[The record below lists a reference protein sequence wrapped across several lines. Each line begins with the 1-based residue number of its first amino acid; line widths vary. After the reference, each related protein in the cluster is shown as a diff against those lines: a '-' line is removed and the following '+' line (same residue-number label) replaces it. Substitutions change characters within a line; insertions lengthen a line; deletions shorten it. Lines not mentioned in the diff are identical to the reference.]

1 VTLTFDDV
9 LSASTLGGKRG
20 KSEGKIRQV
29 ASVRTSFCLTLCCKT
44 INLKFFLGKPGGTE
58 GLNEKE
64 GSRQTVKCGILTN
77 PLGQI

>member
-9 LSASTLGGKRG
+9 LSASTLGWKAGEKRG
-20 KSEGKIRQV
+20 ENQ
-29 ASVRTSFCLTLCCKT
+29 TSCLSSNFVLFDTLLQT